1 MAEPVTKQ
9 ITISVAGRPY
19 PLKIKA
25 SDETTIRKVV
35 KEVNEQVQQF
45 LLNYPTK
52 DKQDSL
58 VMTILTYATDLH
70 KIRQSLST
78 TQDPEIVEKLSALDS
93 LLEEA
98 LM

>member
-1 MAEPVTKQ
+1 MAETITKQ
-9 ITISVAGRPY
+9 ITILVAGRPY

-25 SDETTIRKVV
+25 SDEPTIRKIV
-35 KEVNEQVQQF
+35 KEVNEQIQQF
-45 LLNYPTK
+45 QLSYPTK

-58 VMTILTYATDLH
+58 AMAMLTYATDLH

-78 TQDPEIVEKLSALDS
+78 TQDPEIVEKLSTLDALLD
-93 LLEEA
+93 EA